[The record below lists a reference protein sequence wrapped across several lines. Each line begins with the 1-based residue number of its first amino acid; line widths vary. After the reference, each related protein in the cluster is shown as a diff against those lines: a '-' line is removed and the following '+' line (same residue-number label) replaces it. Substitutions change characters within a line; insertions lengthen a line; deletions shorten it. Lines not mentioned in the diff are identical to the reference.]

1 MVDVERARRPFWI
14 HQLVEYLVGLALISA
29 SVQLPEPTV
38 PAVMGLVVLFNAA
51 IAQGAAG
58 AFRLVPKPLHRRFD
72 QGLIVLLLVA
82 AVQPWVSVD
91 ASGRLLIVAIAI
103 AMAFVSFYTDYA
115 ERPTRKERRA
125 ARARPGSQEIGEQAG
140 RVVGQGVNTVKRW
153 TESFTGSDDDPDP
166 PAAPPADWGPPRPN
180 G

>member
-58 AFRLVPKPLHRRFD
+58 AFRLVSKPLHRRFD
-72 QGLIVLLLVA
+72 QAVIALLSVA

-91 ASGRLLIVAIAI
+91 ASGRLLIGAIAV
-103 AMAFVSFYTDYA
+103 AMTFVSFYTDYT

-125 ARARPGSQEIGEQAG
+125 ARARPESQELGKQAG

-153 TESFTGSDDDPDP
+153 TSSFGGDDDEPEPP
-166 PAAPPADWGPPRPN
+166 PANWAPPSPN